1 MITNA
6 ELIDEQIKWYGGRAT
21 QIDEFFSADDQRRL
35 ADLMDRWRSLRDEGI
50 SIPQPLQ
57 DELNSLIEAELRAS
71 TSRAQ
76 AMLDS
81 LAK

>member
-6 ELIDEQIKWYGGRAT
+6 ELIDEQIKWYEGRAT

-35 ADLMDRWRSLRDEGI
+35 ADLMDRWRSLRDEGS

-57 DELNSLIEAELRAS
+57 DELNSVSYTHLTLPTNREV
-71 TSRAQ
+71 
-76 AMLDS
+76 
-81 LAK
+81 

>member
-6 ELIDEQIKWYGGRAT
+6 ELMDEQIKWYEGRAT